1 MNKTFLLILQE
12 MGILAEGE
20 TIDTKVITFYITS
33 ARNFV
38 KWYVNREDYTDD
50 TLDEKFENQIINI
63 AIYLYNNRK
72 NKNIKSK
79 TQGSRSVT
87 YGDISVPEEYVKALP
102 RHGRYF

>member
-20 TIDTKVITFYITS
+20 TIDAKVITFYINT

-38 KWYVNREDYTDD
+38 KWYVNREDYSDD
-50 TLDEKFENQIINI
+50 KLDELFENQIINI
-63 AIYLYNNRK
+63 AVYLYNNRK
-72 NKNIKSK
+72 NTGIKSK
-79 TQGSRSVT
+79 SQGSRSVT
-87 YGDISVPEEYVKALP
+87 YGDVAIPEEYVKALP